1 MAGVL
6 LVAWLVNFLLLWAV
20 GKFTKTNLQP
30 IKALTAALLGALA
43 IGVSL
48 LPGVT
53 FLYSH
58 WSFGLLLLLMSV
70 VAFGFRRKVVW
81 QFGLFALLHFSV
93 GGLTAQTTEPL
104 RMMLGTVGI
113 TLVCLLTREK
123 KRLIPVELSYG
134 KTHLCLTAL
143 YDTGN
148 TLLDPVT
155 GQGVLILDA
164 RSAQKLTGL
173 TSHQLKTPVESLKDL
188 PGLRLIPYHTIGN
201 NGFLLALKLPQVKI
215 GNRQES
221 IVVAFAPQS
230 FGKDYQALTGGSV

>member
-1 MAGVL
+1 MTGVL

-20 GKFTKTNLQP
+20 GKFTKTNLRP

-53 FLYSH
+53 FLHSH
-58 WSFGLLLLLMSV
+58 WSCGLLLLLMSV
-70 VAFGFRRKVVW
+70 VAFGFHRKVVW

-104 RMMLGTVGI
+104 RMMLGTAGI
-113 TLVCLLTREK
+113 SLVCLLTREK

-134 KTHLCLTAL
+134 QTHLCLTAL

-230 FGKDYQALTGGSV
+230 FGNEYQALTGGSV

>member
-1 MAGVL
+1 MTGVL

-20 GKFTKTNLQP
+20 GKFTKTNLRP

-53 FLYSH
+53 FLHSH
-58 WSFGLLLLLMSV
+58 RSRGLLLLLMSV
-70 VAFGFRRKVVW
+70 VAFGFHRKVIW

-104 RMMLGTVGI
+104 RMMLGTAGI
-113 TLVCLLTREK
+113 SLVCLLTREK

-134 KTHLCLTAL
+134 QTHLCLTAL

-173 TSHQLKTPVESLKDL
+173 TSRQLNTPVESLKDL
-188 PGLRLIPYHTIGN
+188 PG
-201 NGFLLALKLPQVKI
+201 
-215 GNRQES
+215 
-221 IVVAFAPQS
+221 
-230 FGKDYQALTGGSV
+230 FGSSHITP

>member
-58 WSFGLLLLLMSV
+58 WSRALLLLLMSV
-70 VAFGFRRKVVW
+70 VAFGFHRKVVW

-113 TLVCLLTREK
+113 SLVCLLTREK
-123 KRLIPVELSYG
+123 NRLIPVELSYG
-134 KTHLCLTAL
+134 QTHLCITAL

-164 RSAQKLTGL
+164 STSQTLTGL
-173 TSHQLKTPVESLKDL
+173 SPKQLANPVEFIGEI

>member
-20 GKFTKTNLQP
+20 GKFTNTNLQP
-30 IKALTAALLGALA
+30 MKVLIAALLGAII

-48 LPGVT
+48 LPGIN
-53 FLYSH
+53 LLHSH
-58 WSFGLLLLLMSV
+58 WSRGLLLLLMSV
-70 VAFGFRRKVVW
+70 VAFGFQRKVVW

-113 TLVCLLTREK
+113 SLVCLLTREK
-123 KRLIPVELSYG
+123 NRLIPVELSYG
-134 KTHLCLTAL
+134 HTHLHLTAL

-164 RSAQKLTGL
+164 STSQTLTGL
-173 TSHQLKTPVESLKDL
+173 SPKQLANPVEFIGEI
-188 PGLRLIPYHTIGN
+188 PGLRLIPYHTVGN
-201 NGFLLALKLPQVKI
+201 SGFLLAMKLPQVKI

-221 IVVAFAPQS
+221 IVVAFAPQC